1 MLCFKGAG
9 TLSREETETEIDAEL
24 FAKLEHLIGKPLIR
38 KERRGYRLPGGLTLE
53 VNCVDP
59 DLPTAFWYAEV
70 EFETEAQAL
79 AWDPAAAGLADYLHD
94 ECTGKPGSSMGE
106 YWLKTAK
113 IRKPSPVGEAKICIC
128 KISAPTFTN
137 APETTTMLV
146 YLLQQENQKR
156 SNGMKRVLLVIAAL
170 LSLTVLLAAC
180 KKSGDTI
187 STPAAESTPATV
199 EATPAPTEL
208 PPYEANVLT
217 GEPKGADYPEGQ
229 RITAVMVNNIVGARP
244 QRGLSKADIL
254 FEIKVEGG
262 ITRFMPVFTDYKTVG
277 EVGPVR
283 SGRDQ
288 FFRLILPWQAL
299 YIHEGQSVVMQQYA
313 IDYDYGKLNNND
325 GANGYR
331 DYGRVNWAGKSYNAG
346 SLALEHTMY
355 TNSDNIANY
364 ISSQNV
370 DMNRTYNSTF
380 FNFVDY
386 RLGTTRDLSNS
397 LDSAYSDKYGP
408 VVSDGQ
414 YIEIEHSQSYK
425 TRFIYDESANEYKMQ
440 QNYSDGQWRD
450 TVDEAADNKVLTF
463 PNVIVLYTDIHTY
476 PGHEA
481 KDLQYVEYA
490 WGGIGYYCYGGK
502 CEKIYWQKGTPLEAL
517 RLYYLNEDG
526 TCSDTPLE
534 VNIGKSYVAVT
545 DVDFAGN
552 FVHSTL
558 DGVNLST
565 ATTQTYE
572 KSYVEDD
579 AKAGETLGSSTDD
592 LTAAAT
598 GQRRG

>member
-1 MLCFKGAG
+1 
-9 TLSREETETEIDAEL
+9 
-24 FAKLEHLIGKPLIR
+24 
-38 KERRGYRLPGGLTLE
+38 
-53 VNCVDP
+53 
-59 DLPTAFWYAEV
+59 
-70 EFETEAQAL
+70 
-79 AWDPAAAGLADYLHD
+79 
-94 ECTGKPGSSMGE
+94 
-106 YWLKTAK
+106 
-113 IRKPSPVGEAKICIC
+113 
-128 KISAPTFTN
+128 
-137 APETTTMLV
+137 
-146 YLLQQENQKR
+146 
-156 SNGMKRVLLVIAAL
+156 MKRLLLVIATL
-170 LSLTVLLAAC
+170 LSLAVLLAAC
-180 KKSGDTI
+180 KKSDDTSSAATDPG
-187 STPAAESTPATV
+187 STPAQV

-229 RITAVMVNNIVGARP
+229 RITAVMVNNIVAARP

-262 ITRFMPVFTDYKTVG
+262 ITRFMPVFTDYKTIG
-277 EVGPVR
+277 EIGPVR

-346 SLALEHTMY
+346 TLALEHTMY

-370 DMNRTYNSTF
+370 DMNRAYNSTF

-397 LDSAYSDKYGP
+397 VDSAYSDKYGP

-414 YIEIEHSQSYK
+414 YIEIVHSQSYK
-425 TRFIYDESANEYKMQ
+425 TRFIYDESTNQYKMQ

-450 TVDEAADNKVLTF
+450 TVDEAADNQVLTF
-463 PNVIVLYTDIHTY
+463 PNVIVLYTDIHVY

-481 KDLQYVEYA
+481 KDLQYAEYA
-490 WGGIGYYCYGGK
+490 WGGVGYYCYGGK

-534 VNIGKSYVAVT
+534 INTGKSYVAVT
-545 DVDFAGN
+545 DVDFAEN
-552 FVHSTL
+552 FVHSSL
-558 DGVNLST
+558 DGVDLSS
-565 ATTQTYE
+565 ATTVTYE
-572 KSYVEDD
+572 RSYVEDD

-598 GQRRG
+598 GSGEAETVTEAPAQENTVNETPAQEEAPVEEAPAEEAPVEETPVENTEAPAEENNVG

>member
-1 MLCFKGAG
+1 
-9 TLSREETETEIDAEL
+9 
-24 FAKLEHLIGKPLIR
+24 
-38 KERRGYRLPGGLTLE
+38 
-53 VNCVDP
+53 
-59 DLPTAFWYAEV
+59 
-70 EFETEAQAL
+70 
-79 AWDPAAAGLADYLHD
+79 
-94 ECTGKPGSSMGE
+94 
-106 YWLKTAK
+106 
-113 IRKPSPVGEAKICIC
+113 
-128 KISAPTFTN
+128 
-137 APETTTMLV
+137 
-146 YLLQQENQKR
+146 
-156 SNGMKRVLLVIAAL
+156 MKRVLLVIAAL

-229 RITAVMVNNIVGARP
+229 RITAVMVNNIVAARP

-364 ISSQNV
+364 
-370 DMNRTYNSTF
+370 Y
-380 FNFVDY
+380 
-386 RLGTTRDLSNS
+386 
-397 LDSAYSDKYGP
+397 
-408 VVSDGQ
+408 
-414 YIEIEHSQSYK
+414 
-425 TRFIYDESANEYKMQ
+425 Q
-440 QNYSDGQWRD
+440 QPER
-450 TVDEAADNKVLTF
+450 
-463 PNVIVLYTDIHTY
+463 
-476 PGHEA
+476 GHEPH
-481 KDLQYVEYA
+481 LQ
-490 WGGIGYYCYGGK
+490 
-502 CEKIYWQKGTPLEAL
+502 LHL
-517 RLYYLNEDG
+517 L
-526 TCSDTPLE
+526 
-534 VNIGKSYVAVT
+534 
-545 DVDFAGN
+545 
-552 FVHSTL
+552 
-558 DGVNLST
+558 
-565 ATTQTYE
+565 
-572 KSYVEDD
+572 
-579 AKAGETLGSSTDD
+579 
-592 LTAAAT
+592 
-598 GQRRG
+598 

>member
-1 MLCFKGAG
+1 
-9 TLSREETETEIDAEL
+9 
-24 FAKLEHLIGKPLIR
+24 
-38 KERRGYRLPGGLTLE
+38 
-53 VNCVDP
+53 
-59 DLPTAFWYAEV
+59 
-70 EFETEAQAL
+70 
-79 AWDPAAAGLADYLHD
+79 
-94 ECTGKPGSSMGE
+94 
-106 YWLKTAK
+106 
-113 IRKPSPVGEAKICIC
+113 
-128 KISAPTFTN
+128 
-137 APETTTMLV
+137 
-146 YLLQQENQKR
+146 
-156 SNGMKRVLLVIAAL
+156 MKRLLLVIATL

-180 KKSGDTI
+180 KKSDDTSSAATNPG
-187 STPAAESTPATV
+187 STPAQV

-229 RITAVMVNNIVGARP
+229 RITAVMVNNIVAARP

-262 ITRFMPVFTDYKTVG
+262 ITRFMPVFTDYKTIG
-277 EVGPVR
+277 EIGPVR

-299 YIHEGQSVVMQQYA
+299 YIHEGQSVVMQQYG

-346 SLALEHTMY
+346 TLALEHTMY

-364 ISSQNV
+364 ITSQNV

-386 RLGTTRDLSNS
+386 RLGTTRDLSS
-397 LDSAYSDKYGP
+397 SIDSAYSDKYGP

-414 YIEIEHSQSYK
+414 YVEIVHSQSYK
-425 TRFIYDESANEYKMQ
+425 TRFIYDEATNQYKMQ

-450 TVDEAADNKVLTF
+450 TVDEAADNKVLT
-463 PNVIVLYTDIHTY
+463 
-476 PGHEA
+476 
-481 KDLQYVEYA
+481 
-490 WGGIGYYCYGGK
+490 YGGK

-534 VNIGKSYVAVT
+534 INTGKSYVAVT
-545 DVDFAGN
+545 DVDFAEN
-552 FVHSTL
+552 FVHSSL
-558 DGVNLST
+558 DGVDLSS
-565 ATTQTYE
+565 ATTVTYE
-572 KSYVEDD
+572 HSYVEDD

-598 GQRRG
+598 GSGEAETVTEAPAQETTANETPAQEEAPVEEAPAEEAPAEETPVENTEAPAEENNVG

>member
-1 MLCFKGAG
+1 MRPTVRIRREALQGGRTALVLCFKGAG
-9 TLSREETETEIDAEL
+9 TLSREEIETEIDAEL

-94 ECTGKPGSSMGE
+94 ECTGKPGSSMGSTGFRRE
-106 YWLKTAK
+106 NKEAFP
-113 IRKPSPVGEAKICIC
+113 RGEAKICIC

-137 APETTTMLV
+137 ALETTTILV
-146 YLLQQENQKR
+146 YLLQQENLKR

-187 STPAAESTPATV
+187 STSTAESTPATV

-229 RITAVMVNNIVGARP
+229 RITAVMVNNIVAARP

-355 TNSDNIANY
+355 TNADNIANY

-481 KDLQYVEYA
+481 N
-490 WGGIGYYCYGGK
+490 G
-502 CEKIYWQKGTPLEAL
+502 P
-517 RLYYLNEDG
+517 
-526 TCSDTPLE
+526 
-534 VNIGKSYVAVT
+534 AV
-545 DVDFAGN
+545 
-552 FVHSTL
+552 
-558 DGVNLST
+558 
-565 ATTQTYE
+565 
-572 KSYVEDD
+572 
-579 AKAGETLGSSTDD
+579 
-592 LTAAAT
+592 
-598 GQRRG
+598 R

>member
-1 MLCFKGAG
+1 
-9 TLSREETETEIDAEL
+9 
-24 FAKLEHLIGKPLIR
+24 
-38 KERRGYRLPGGLTLE
+38 
-53 VNCVDP
+53 
-59 DLPTAFWYAEV
+59 
-70 EFETEAQAL
+70 
-79 AWDPAAAGLADYLHD
+79 
-94 ECTGKPGSSMGE
+94 
-106 YWLKTAK
+106 
-113 IRKPSPVGEAKICIC
+113 
-128 KISAPTFTN
+128 
-137 APETTTMLV
+137 
-146 YLLQQENQKR
+146 
-156 SNGMKRVLLVIAAL
+156 MKRLLLVIATL

-180 KKSGDTI
+180 KKSDDTSSAATNPG
-187 STPAAESTPATV
+187 STPAQV

-229 RITAVMVNNIVGARP
+229 RITAVMVNNIVAARP

-262 ITRFMPVFTDYKTVG
+262 ITRFMPVFTDYKTIG
-277 EVGPVR
+277 EIGPVR

-299 YIHEGQSVVMQQYA
+299 YIHEGQSVVMQQYG

-346 SLALEHTMY
+346 TLALEHTMY

-364 ISSQNV
+364 ITSQNV

-414 YIEIEHSQSYK
+414 YIEIVHSQSYK
-425 TRFIYDESANEYKMQ
+425 TRFIYDEATNQYKMQ

-476 PGHEA
+476 PGHE
-481 KDLQYVEYA
+481 KTDLQYVEYA
-490 WGGIGYYCYGGK
+490 WGGVGYYCYGGK

-534 VNIGKSYVAVT
+534 INTGKSYVAVT
-545 DVDFAGN
+545 DVDFAEN
-552 FVHSTL
+552 FVHSSL
-558 DGVNLST
+558 DGVDLSS
-565 ATTQTYE
+565 ATTVTYE
-572 KSYVEDD
+572 RSYVEDD

-598 GQRRG
+598 GSGEAETATEAPAQETTANETPAQEEAPVEEAPAEEAPAEETPVENTEAPAEENNVG

>member
-1 MLCFKGAG
+1 
-9 TLSREETETEIDAEL
+9 
-24 FAKLEHLIGKPLIR
+24 
-38 KERRGYRLPGGLTLE
+38 
-53 VNCVDP
+53 
-59 DLPTAFWYAEV
+59 
-70 EFETEAQAL
+70 
-79 AWDPAAAGLADYLHD
+79 
-94 ECTGKPGSSMGE
+94 
-106 YWLKTAK
+106 
-113 IRKPSPVGEAKICIC
+113 
-128 KISAPTFTN
+128 
-137 APETTTMLV
+137 
-146 YLLQQENQKR
+146 
-156 SNGMKRVLLVIAAL
+156 MKRLLLVIATL

-180 KKSGDTI
+180 KKSDDTSSAATNPG
-187 STPAAESTPATV
+187 STPAQV

-229 RITAVMVNNIVGARP
+229 RITAVMVNNIVAARP

-262 ITRFMPVFTDYKTVG
+262 ITRFMPVFTDYKTIG

-299 YIHEGQSVVMQQYA
+299 YIHEGQSVVMQQYG

-346 SLALEHTMY
+346 TLALEHTMY

-370 DMNRTYNSTF
+370 DMNRTYNS
-380 FNFVDY
+380 
-386 RLGTTRDLSNS
+386 NS

-414 YIEIEHSQSYK
+414 YIEIVHSQSYK
-425 TRFIYDESANEYKMQ
+425 TRFIYDESTNQYKMQ

-450 TVDEAADNKVLTF
+450 TVDEAADNQVLTF
-463 PNVIVLYTDIHTY
+463 PNVIVLYTDIHVY

-481 KDLQYVEYA
+481 KDLQYAEYA
-490 WGGIGYYCYGGK
+490 WGGVGYYCYGGK

-517 RLYYLNEDG
+517 RLYYLTEDG
-526 TCSDTPLE
+526 QCSDTPVE
-534 VNIGKSYVAVT
+534 INTGKSYVAVT

-552 FVHSTL
+552 FVHSKL
-558 DGVNLST
+558 DGVDLSS
-565 ATTQTYE
+565 ATTVTYE
-572 KSYVEDD
+572 RSYVEDD
-579 AKAGETLGSSTDD
+579 AKAGDTLGMSTDD
-592 LTAAAT
+592 LTNNAT
-598 GQRRG
+598 GAGEAEDSNTEDTTGSEETTGDTTGGEEYVEPSADGEETPAE

>member
-1 MLCFKGAG
+1 
-9 TLSREETETEIDAEL
+9 
-24 FAKLEHLIGKPLIR
+24 
-38 KERRGYRLPGGLTLE
+38 
-53 VNCVDP
+53 
-59 DLPTAFWYAEV
+59 
-70 EFETEAQAL
+70 
-79 AWDPAAAGLADYLHD
+79 
-94 ECTGKPGSSMGE
+94 
-106 YWLKTAK
+106 
-113 IRKPSPVGEAKICIC
+113 
-128 KISAPTFTN
+128 
-137 APETTTMLV
+137 
-146 YLLQQENQKR
+146 
-156 SNGMKRVLLVIAAL
+156 MKRVLLVIAAL

-187 STPAAESTPATV
+187 STPTAESTPATV

-229 RITAVMVNNIVGARP
+229 RITAVMVNNIVAARP

-299 YIHEGQSVVMQQYA
+299 YVHEGQSVVMQQYA

-355 TNSDNIANY
+355 TNADNIANY

-386 RLGTTRDLSNS
+386 RQDNPVRDLTQSQ
-397 LDSAYSDKYGP
+397 DSQLTTKDGP
-408 VVSDGQ
+408 VVKDGE
-414 YIEIEHSQSYK
+414 YVEISHSQSYK
-425 TRFIYDESANEYKMQ
+425 TRFLYDNTNNVYLMQ
-440 QNYSDGQWRD
+440 QNFSGNWRD
-450 TVDEAADNKVLTF
+450 TIDEEYNDYQLQF
-463 PNVIVLYTDIHTY
+463 PNVIVLFTDIHTY

-481 KDLQYVEYA
+481 NDLQYVEYS
-490 WGGIGYYCYGGK
+490 WGGIGYYFYGGK

-517 RLYYLNEDG
+517 RLYYLDENG
-526 TCSDTPLE
+526 QCSDTPCE
-534 VNIGKSYVAVT
+534 INIGKSYVTIV
-545 DVDFAGN
+545 DVDEAINLKVGN
-552 FVHSTL
+552 LADFDL
-558 DGVNLST
+558 DA
-565 ATTQTYE
+565 ATVSASNT
-572 KSYVEDD
+572 SIDAD
-579 AKAGETLGSSTDD
+579 AKAGESLGASTTDLVSAARNNQAVGNTESNTQSTTQSSTTTNTSNDSQSVESAPQQDNTPQQDTADQSSADD
-592 LTAAAT
+592 TASDDSGEDIPWAD
-598 GQRRG
+598 

>member
-1 MLCFKGAG
+1 
-9 TLSREETETEIDAEL
+9 
-24 FAKLEHLIGKPLIR
+24 
-38 KERRGYRLPGGLTLE
+38 
-53 VNCVDP
+53 
-59 DLPTAFWYAEV
+59 
-70 EFETEAQAL
+70 
-79 AWDPAAAGLADYLHD
+79 
-94 ECTGKPGSSMGE
+94 
-106 YWLKTAK
+106 
-113 IRKPSPVGEAKICIC
+113 
-128 KISAPTFTN
+128 
-137 APETTTMLV
+137 
-146 YLLQQENQKR
+146 
-156 SNGMKRVLLVIAAL
+156 MKRVLLVIAAL

-187 STPAAESTPATV
+187 STPTAESTPATV

-229 RITAVMVNNIVGARP
+229 RITAVMVNNIVAARP

-355 TNSDNIANY
+355 TNADNIANY

-414 YIEIEHSQSYK
+414 YVEIVHSQSYK
-425 TRFIYDESANEYKMQ
+425 TRFIYDEATNQYKMQ

-476 PGHEA
+476 PGHE
-481 KDLQYVEYA
+481 KTDLQYVEYA

-517 RLYYLNEDG
+517 RLYYLDENG
-526 TCSDTPLE
+526 QCSDTPCE
-534 VNIGKSYVAVT
+534 INIGKSYVTIV
-545 DVDFAGN
+545 DVDEAINLKVGN
-552 FVHSTL
+552 LADFDL
-558 DGVNLST
+558 DA
-565 ATTQTYE
+565 ATVSASNT
-572 KSYVEDD
+572 SIDAD
-579 AKAGETLGSSTDD
+579 AKAGESLGASTTDLVSAARNNQAVGNTESNTQSTTQSSTTTNTSNDSQSAESAPQQDNTPQQDTADQSSADD
-592 LTAAAT
+592 TASDDSGEDIPWAD
-598 GQRRG
+598 

>member
-1 MLCFKGAG
+1 
-9 TLSREETETEIDAEL
+9 
-24 FAKLEHLIGKPLIR
+24 
-38 KERRGYRLPGGLTLE
+38 
-53 VNCVDP
+53 
-59 DLPTAFWYAEV
+59 
-70 EFETEAQAL
+70 
-79 AWDPAAAGLADYLHD
+79 
-94 ECTGKPGSSMGE
+94 
-106 YWLKTAK
+106 
-113 IRKPSPVGEAKICIC
+113 
-128 KISAPTFTN
+128 
-137 APETTTMLV
+137 
-146 YLLQQENQKR
+146 
-156 SNGMKRVLLVIAAL
+156 MKRVLLVIAAL

-187 STPAAESTPATV
+187 STSTAESTPATV

-208 PPYEANVLT
+208 PTYEANVLT

-229 RITAVMVNNIVGARP
+229 RITAVMVNNIVAARP

-299 YIHEGQSVVMQQYA
+299 YVHEGQSVVMQQYA

-425 TRFIYDESANEYKMQ
+425 TRFIYDESTNEYKMQ

-534 VNIGKSYVAVT
+534 VNTGKSYVAVT

-565 ATTQTYE
+565 ATT
-572 KSYVEDD
+572 
-579 AKAGETLGSSTDD
+579 
-592 LTAAAT
+592 
-598 GQRRG
+598 